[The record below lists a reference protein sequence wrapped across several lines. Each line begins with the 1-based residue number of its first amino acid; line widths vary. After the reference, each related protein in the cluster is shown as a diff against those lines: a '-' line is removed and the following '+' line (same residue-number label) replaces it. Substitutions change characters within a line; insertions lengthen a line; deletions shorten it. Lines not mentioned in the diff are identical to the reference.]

1 MKLLGAEIM
10 TGLKKLNGPDFD
22 LTAAKAM
29 ALAALEAVKQGKLGY
44 AIICGTK
51 KIPNADVSQSQ
62 LGKIVR
68 TACRSL

>member
-1 MKLLGAEIM
+1 MVHQVHMKLLGVVIM

-29 ALAALEAVKQGKLGY
+29 AQAALKAVKQGKLGY

-51 KIPNADVSQSQ
+51 EIPNADE
-62 LGKIVR
+62 
-68 TACRSL
+68 